1 MLGSNFSIGFQFPW
15 LTMVVKLSC
24 YFYYLSTNKWVP
36 GNLNK
41 NRNQRTTSSSYSKTL
56 KEQLTGI
63 VGMKERTWAKESMVG
78 YLGAQPNVFKTFENH
93 GYISE
98 PGI

>member
-1 MLGSNFSIGFQFPW
+1 LLFLLLSRVSRFQVFETKIGIKEPP
-15 LTMVVKLSC
+15 
-24 YFYYLSTNKWVP
+24 VP
-36 GNLNK
+36 V
-41 NRNQRTTSSSYSKTL
+41 TPKTL
-56 KEQLTGI
+56 KEQLTGV